1 MAGEV
6 GAEVEVGVV
15 LVLIFVLTFALTYV
29 LTSGLIF
36 AFAAFGQMR
45 LQIQTWTANAD
56 DEQAH

>member
-1 MAGEV
+1 M
-6 GAEVEVGVV
+6 GVV
-15 LVLIFVLTFALTYV
+15 FVLIFVLTFALTYV